1 MFRFFRTLR
10 QRLLTENRTNRY
22 LLYAFGEIALVVI
35 GILIALQINTWNE
48 SRKEQGNLMKVYAQI
63 QQDLQ
68 IDTLNLRRSIE
79 DLEQKNVRLTD
90 LVERNIPVSYYDTLN
105 AANYEGC
112 ERCRSDITNL
122 EPFQYLDKGYGLL
135 KPLNT
140 AQNLKEDLL
149 TNSITE
155 FYALYLPL
163 VDEAQSILIDISRQ
177 ALMDYQ
183 QYDWFV
189 DYADFGRSTFN
200 REYVL
205 YIFES
210 EKHRR
215 ACAHYLI
222 YSKFTLRVL
231 REYRAHAIEI
241 LQSIDEKLDG

>member
-1 MFRFFRTLR
+1 MFRFFRQLR
-10 QRLLTENRTNRY
+10 QRLLTENRFRNY
-22 LLYAFGEIALVVI
+22 FLYALGEIFLVVI

-68 IDTLNLRRSIE
+68 IDTLNLQRSIE
-79 DLEQKNVRLTD
+79 DLEQKNFRLTD

-140 AQNLKEDLL
+140 VQNLKEDLL

-189 DYADFGRSTFN
+189 DYADFGRSTYN

-231 REYRAHAIEI
+231 REYRAHAIQI